1 MRSCEMSDP
10 TLIYSTATDDSM
22 AAVFKNESG
31 MFTVIAW
38 TQTEDY
44 EKDFLEET
52 FENSEDAI
60 EFAEKYIVTAESK
73 SA

>member
-1 MRSCEMSDP
+1 MSDP

-22 AAVFKNESG
+22 AAVFKNENG

-38 TQTEDY
+38 TQAEDY

-52 FENSEDAI
+52 FESSEVAI
-60 EFAEKYIVTAESK
+60 EFAEKYIEIAESK

>member
-1 MRSCEMSDP
+1 MSEP

-73 SA
+73 IA

>member
-1 MRSCEMSDP
+1 
-10 TLIYSTATDDSM
+10 M

-52 FENSEDAI
+52 FDNSEDAI
-60 EFAEKYIVTAESK
+60 EFAEKYIETAESK

>member
-1 MRSCEMSDP
+1 MSDP

-22 AAVFKNESG
+22 AAVFKNENG

-38 TQTEDY
+38 TQAEDY

-52 FENSEDAI
+52 FESSEDAI
-60 EFAEKYIVTAESK
+60 EFAEKYIETAESK